1 MWMSECH
8 TIYVF
13 VFTDNIF
20 ITCIFSQNDCKPYY
34 VYINETQILKLLLF
48 HLGLKKSLK
57 VKRFRGIRRITISA
71 LYK

>member
-1 MWMSECH
+1 MWMSLFLL
-8 TIYVF
+8 TIF
-13 VFTDNIF
+13 LLHAFF
-20 ITCIFSQNDCKPYY
+20 LQNDCKSYY